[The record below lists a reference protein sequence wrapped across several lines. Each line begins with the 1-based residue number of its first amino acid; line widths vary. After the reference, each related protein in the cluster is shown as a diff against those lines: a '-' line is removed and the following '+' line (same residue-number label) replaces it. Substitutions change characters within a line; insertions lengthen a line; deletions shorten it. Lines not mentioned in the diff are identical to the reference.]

1 MLIDHTPDG
10 SILRTQCN
18 TPMAMIQFDA
28 ATARLLENAYRGRD
42 VVKRRLATLEALAP
56 EAGDIIVD
64 VGSGPGYLTVELAR
78 AVGETGEVIAV
89 DPSAD
94 MRMAAAS
101 QCNGFANVRI
111 LDGTANELPLAD
123 ASAAG
128 AASLQV
134 FEYLND
140 IPGAL
145 AEIRRVLRPGGRL
158 VIGDMHWDS
167 WIWHST
173 EPERMAKMMSAWDH
187 HLADRGVPARLPHMM
202 RQAGYQI
209 ETIRPLVLLDT
220 VLRNDGVAMMLLNLM
235 QAYVLQ
241 NDLVDEPTAR
251 AWADEQRRLAADG
264 CFFFSLVHF
273 VLSGR
278 RT

>member
-1 MLIDHTPDG
+1 
-10 SILRTQCN
+10 
-18 TPMAMIQFDA
+18 MAMIQFDA

-111 LDGTANELPLAD
+111 LDGTANELPLPD
-123 ASAAG
+123 VCAAG

-158 VIGDMHWDS
+158 VIGDWHWDS

-187 HLADRGVPARLPHMM
+187 HLADRGVPARVPHLM
-202 RQAGYQI
+202 RQAGYQV